1 MYSPIW
7 EAADVKLLKS
17 CRHCSGLSETEFART
32 HSISVLQLRELEG
45 HGAGRFYSDDIK
57 ARAGLRILSK
67 YGHVKYLPPLVVR
80 NELRPDR
87 HRVPTTQEE
96 TSALTQRNRR
106 EVTMLGSCAA
116 LVMGVF
122 VMLPQIEGKADA
134 QLADQ
139 QPVRQPGVQY
149 ANTLTG
155 QRAVAPGVPA
165 FSLPAAPESTIAL
178 QSPPQ
183 PSDQAPAPLVPD
195 ALPATAAGPN
205 AGLTKR
211 LTDDV
216 KKNVDAYFQV
226 QTPEMS
232 KP

>member
-17 CRHCSGLSETEFART
+17 CRHCSGLSEAEFAGT

-45 HGAGRFYSDDIK
+45 YGAGRFYTDDIK

-87 HRVPTTQEE
+87 HRVQKTQDEKAE
-96 TSALTQRNRR
+96 LTQRNRR

-122 VMLPQIEGKADA
+122 VMLPQVESDA
-134 QLADQ
+134 MQQLASNR
-139 QPVRQPGVQY
+139 PASNEPEVQV

-155 QRAVAPGVPA
+155 QRA
-165 FSLPAAPESTIAL
+165 LPTAL
-178 QSPPQ
+178 PQ
-183 PSDQAPAPLVPD
+183 FNIPSQEGTQTALVPD
-195 ALPATAAGPN
+195 ALPATAAGPSS
-205 AGLTKR
+205 GPGKS
-211 LTDDV
+211 LTDDL
-216 KKNVDAYFQV
+216 KKNLESYFQV
-226 QTPEMS
+226 QPAEAANP

>member
-1 MYSPIW
+1 MYSPVW
-7 EAADVKLLKS
+7 EAADIKLLKS
-17 CRHCSGLSETEFART
+17 CRHCSGLSEADFARA

-45 HGAGRFYSDDIK
+45 QGAGRFYTDDIK

-87 HRVPTTQEE
+87 PPVPKSEAAE
-96 TSALTQRNRR
+96 LVQRNRR

-122 VMLPQIEGKADA
+122 VMLPQVESDA
-134 QLADQ
+134 MQQLAANRPASGAPDMQ
-139 QPVRQPGVQY
+139 V

-155 QRAVAPGVPA
+155 QRAINPEFNVPA
-165 FSLPAAPESTIAL
+165 
-178 QSPPQ
+178 Q
-183 PSDQAPAPLVPD
+183 DQTQLAKRAPAPLEPD
-195 ALPATAAGPN
+195 ALPATAAGPSS
-205 AGLTKR
+205 GLAKN
-211 LTDDV
+211 LSEDV
-216 KKNVDAYFQV
+216 KKNLESYFQV
-226 QTPEMS
+226 QASDTP